1 MVDGFLEQAQLEGV
15 PTAEPMALI
24 VPHAGYIYAGQVAA
38 YAYKTVEGARYD
50 TAVVMGDTHTGR
62 GRSDIAVY
70 AKGAFQ
76 TPLGMIPIDEEVAG
90 ALAASSEK
98 IRFER
103 ESFVGEHPVENQLP
117 FLQRV
122 CQELRIVPVVINE
135 PTLENAHLLSEAL
148 VKALEGKKALIV
160 GSTDLS
166 HYHPYEEARRIDEIA
181 LQAIVSLNPER
192 VLNSPQECARAGIPN
207 VELTMCSQ
215 GAVMTAIL
223 TAKALGANRATVL
236 KYANSGDTPFG
247 SRDGVVGYGAVM
259 LWRGEEGNSSFTLPV
274 LSPRSEG
281 GDLKSE
287 EQGALLALARE
298 TLSQFLNRGTVPE
311 FTPASPGLLR
321 EQGAF
326 VTLEKGG
333 ALRGCVGRLFTDQPL
348 YLTVQR
354 MAVAAALEDERFPPV
369 QAQELSELDIEISVL
384 SPLDQIA
391 HPEEIEIGRHGVV
404 LRAQGKQAV
413 FLPQVAPERG
423 WDRAE
428 LLRQL
433 CKKAGLPDDAWKEG
447 TLYVLT
453 AQVFGE
459 K

>member
-1 MVDGFLEQAQLEGV
+1 M
-15 PTAEPMALI
+15 
-24 VPHAGYIYAGQVAA
+24 
-38 YAYKTVEGARYD
+38 
-50 TAVVMGDTHTGR
+50 
-62 GRSDIAVY
+62 
-70 AKGAFQ
+70 
-76 TPLGMIPIDEEVAG
+76 
-90 ALAASSEK
+90 
-98 IRFER
+98 
-103 ESFVGEHPVENQLP
+103 
-117 FLQRV
+117 
-122 CQELRIVPVVINE
+122 
-135 PTLENAHLLSEAL
+135 
-148 VKALEGKKALIV
+148 
-160 GSTDLS
+160 
-166 HYHPYEEARRIDEIA
+166 
-181 LQAIVSLNPER
+181 
-192 VLNSPQECARAGIPN
+192 
-207 VELTMCSQ
+207 
-215 GAVMTAIL
+215 
-223 TAKALGANRATVL
+223 
-236 KYANSGDTPFG
+236 
-247 SRDGVVGYGAVM
+247 
-259 LWRGEEGNSSFTLPV
+259 
-274 LSPRSEG
+274 
-281 GDLKSE
+281 
-287 EQGALLALARE
+287 
-298 TLSQFLNRGTVPE
+298 PE

-413 FLPQVAPERG
+413 FLPQVAPEQG

-447 TLYVLT
+447 TLYVFT